1 VVVAKQ
7 SREPEEF
14 MSYCAQG
21 RLFTFEDFFSEY
33 DDNHRLLLV
42 LESLDD
48 DELIGKLEFKR
59 KGRRDRYPV
68 RMLWQSLIAGKVYG
82 IPTVNGLIREL
93 RRNESLRKVVGIS
106 HVGLVPRPWQ
116 FSRLSGKLSVPEN
129 LAMVKSIFDRA
140 VSELRELVPDL
151 GQSLAIDGTEV
162 SSWCNRYA
170 KDKSDKDAGWGVK
183 TYKKDDG
190 SESKHLWYGYSVE
203 LVVDTKYEIPLNFEV
218 LPANANECQRLP
230 ILLKDTVRLHPEFD
244 VKYLMGDKGYDSAD
258 NCRYVLYDLEALP
271 IIKMRLTQDKDAAFD
286 GEICR
291 CTELGTPICEC
302 GAKMLYAGRD
312 GKYLKFRCS
321 RHSEPLGCRCTTSS
335 YGRVLKIAISENE
348 RRWPGLHRESKK
360 FARLYKRRTAVER
373 VNSRLKEHLCLDE
386 QHVRGIG
393 KTTVNAGLSLLV
405 MVGGALAM
413 ARKKKLD
420 NLRQIVALAA

>member
-1 VVVAKQ
+1 
-7 SREPEEF
+7 

-21 RLFTFEDFFSEY
+21 QLFPFEDFFSKY
-33 DDNHRLLLV
+33 DDNYRLLLV
-42 LESLDD
+42 LEALDD
-48 DELIGKLEFKR
+48 DELIGKLESKR
-59 KGRRDRYPV
+59 KGRRNRYPV
-68 RMLWQSLIAGKVYG
+68 RMLWQSLIAAKVYG

-93 RRNESLRKVVGIS
+93 NRNESLRRVVGIK
-106 HVGLVPRPWQ
+106 HVGLVPKPWQ
-116 FSRLSGKLSVPEN
+116 FSRLSAKLSRLEN
-129 LAMVKSIFDRA
+129 LAMLKGMFDRA
-140 VSELRELVPDL
+140 VSALRELLPDL
-151 GQSLAIDGTEV
+151 GESVAIDGTEV

-183 TYKKDDG
+183 TYRKEDG
-190 SESKHLWYGYSVE
+190 TQSKHVWYGYNVE

-218 LPANANECQRLP
+218 LPANMNECPRLP
-230 ILLKDTVRLHPEFD
+230 ILLGDTKRLHPEFD
-244 VKYLMGDKGYDSAD
+244 VKYVLGDRGYDSAD
-258 NCRYVLYDLEALP
+258 NCKYVLYDLKALP
-271 IIKMRLTQDKDAAFD
+271 IITMRLTQDKDAEFA

-321 RHSEPLGCRCTTSS
+321 IHAEGLGCPCSISS

-348 RRWPGLHRESKK
+348 RRWPGLYRESRK
-360 FARLYKRRTAVER
+360 FKRLYKRRTSVER
-373 VNSRLKEHLCLDE
+373 VNSRLKEHLCLDQ
-386 QHVRGIG
+386 QHVRGLA
-393 KTTVNAGLSLLV
+393 KTTVNVGLSLLV

-413 ARKKKLD
+413 ARNKKMD

>member
-1 VVVAKQ
+1 
-7 SREPEEF
+7 

-21 RLFTFEDFFSEY
+21 QLFTFEDFFSKY
-33 DDNHRLLLV
+33 DDNYRLLLV
-42 LESLDD
+42 LEALED
-48 DELIGKLEFKR
+48 DELIGKLESNR
-59 KGRRDRYPV
+59 RGRRNRYPV
-68 RMLWQSLIAGKVYG
+68 RMLWQSLIAAKVYG

-93 RRNESLRKVVGIS
+93 NRNESLRKVVGIK
-106 HVGLVPRPWQ
+106 HVGLIPKPWQ
-116 FSRLSGKLSVPEN
+116 FSRLSAKLSLPEN
-129 LAMVKSIFDRA
+129 LTMLKGIFDRA
-140 VSELRELVPDL
+140 VGDLRKLLPDL
-151 GQSLAIDGTEV
+151 GESVAIDGTEV

-183 TYKKDDG
+183 TYRKDDG
-190 SESKHLWYGYSVE
+190 SESKHMWYGYNVE

-218 LPANANECQRLP
+218 LPANVNECPRLP
-230 ILLKDTVRLHPEFD
+230 ILLRDTKRLHPELN
-244 VKYLMGDKGYDSAD
+244 VKYVMGDRGYDSAD
-258 NCRYVLYDLEALP
+258 NCKYVLYDLKALP
-271 IIKMRLTQDKDAAFD
+271 IIKMRLTQDKDAEFA

-321 RHSEPLGCRCTTSS
+321 RHAEPPGCPCSTSS

-348 RRWPGLHRESKK
+348 RRWPGLWRESKK
-360 FARLYKRRTAVER
+360 FRRLYKRRTSVER

-386 QHVRGIG
+386 QHVRGVA
-393 KTTVNAGLSLLV
+393 KTSVNVGLSLLV
-405 MVGGALAM
+405 MAGGAVAM

-420 NLRQIVALAA
+420 NLRQVVASAA

>member
-1 VVVAKQ
+1 
-7 SREPEEF
+7 

-21 RLFTFEDFFSEY
+21 QLFTFEDFFTEY

-42 LESLDD
+42 LDALED
-48 DELIGKLEFKR
+48 DELIGELERRR
-59 KGRRDRYPV
+59 KGRRNRYPV
-68 RMLWQSLIAGKVYG
+68 RMLWQSLIAAKVYG
-82 IPTVNGLIREL
+82 IPTTNGLIREL
-93 RRNESLRKVVGIS
+93 NRNESLRKVVGIK
-106 HVGLVPRPWQ
+106 HAGLVPKPWQ
-116 FSRLSGKLSVPEN
+116 FSRLLGKLSMPEN
-129 LAMVKSIFDRA
+129 LVMLKTIFDKA
-140 VSELRELVPDL
+140 VSKLKDLLPDL

-183 TYKKDDG
+183 TYRRDDG
-190 SESKHLWYGYSVE
+190 GESKHTWYGYNVE
-203 LVVDTKYEIPLNFEV
+203 IVADTSYEIPLNFEV
-218 LPANANECQRLP
+218 LPANVNECPRLP
-230 ILLKDTVRLHPEFD
+230 ILLKDTMRLHPEFD
-244 VKYLMGDKGYDSAD
+244 VKYVMGDRGYDSAD
-258 NCRYVLYDLEALP
+258 NCKYLLYDLKALP
-271 IIKMRLTQDKDAAFD
+271 IIKMRLTQEKDAEFT

-321 RHSEPLGCRCTTSS
+321 RHSEPLGCPCSLSS

-360 FARLYKRRTAVER
+360 FARLYKRRTSVER

-386 QHVRGIG
+386 QHVRGLA
-393 KTTVNAGLSLLV
+393 KTTVNVGLSLLV

-413 ARKKKLD
+413 ARNKKLD
-420 NLRQIVALAA
+420 NLRQVVGLAA